1 MQTSLPEQ
9 NASLLSNLAGEIQ
22 NFEEISRFLD
32 LSPGAIPRL
41 PGVDIHG
48 FSMPLRGRIGGD
60 HILYIDFN
68 ERFDLDSRMRDAERE
83 GRDTVVRQLRRC
95 RERAGI
101 LVADVSGHRTTDA
114 MIAAMLHQAFLLG
127 AYYELEIF
135 GEITTKVFEHI
146 NERFY
151 RTSNINK
158 YLTMIYGEISIR
170 GRFRFITAGHHPP
183 AVFSRTRRQFA
194 SIGENRRISS
204 IPVGMLPS
212 AKDPDAQRH
221 PSAQGHTKLYEVN
234 EIDLLGGGDILLL
247 YTDGFSEHA
256 EGSYF
261 PDEPE
266 RVLAVHKDDTAEEI
280 CLRLRESM
288 IARAPQQDD
297 ASVVVVKYT
306 P

>member
-1 MQTSLPEQ
+1 MRTSSPEQ
-9 NASLLSNLAGEIQ
+9 NASSPSDLAGELQ
-22 NFEEISRFLD
+22 NFEEISRFLN

-48 FSMPLRGRIGGD
+48 FSMPLRGGIGGD

-68 ERFDLDSRMRDAERE
+68 ERFDVDSRIRDAERQ
-83 GRDTVVRQLRRC
+83 GRDAVVRQLCRC
-95 RERAGI
+95 RDRAG
-101 LVADVSGHRTTDA
+101 
-114 MIAAMLHQAFLLG
+114 
-127 AYYELEIF
+127 
-135 GEITTKVFEHI
+135 
-146 NERFY
+146 
-151 RTSNINK
+151 TSNINK
-158 YLTMIYGEISIR
+158 YFTMIYGEISIR

-183 AVFSRTRRQFA
+183 AVFSRTRGQFV
-194 SIGENRRISS
+194 SIGENRRVSS

-212 AKDPDAQRH
+212 ASDPDAQRH
-221 PSAQGHTKLYEVN
+221 PSAHGHKKLYEVN

-256 EGSYF
+256 DGSFF

-266 RVLAVHKDDTAEEI
+266 RVLAAHKDDTAEEI

>member
-1 MQTSLPEQ
+1 MRTSSPEK
-9 NASLLSNLAGEIQ
+9 NASSPSDLAGEFQ
-22 NFEEISRFLD
+22 NFEEISRFLN

-48 FSMPLRGRIGGD
+48 FSMQLRGGIGGD

-68 ERFDLDSRMRDAERE
+68 ERFDLDTRIRDAERQ
-83 GRDTVVRQLRRC
+83 GRDAVVRQLCRC
-95 RERAGI
+95 RDRAGI
-101 LVADVSGHRTTDA
+101 LVADVSGHRMTDA
-114 MIAAMLHQAFLLG
+114 MIAAMLHQSFLLG
-127 AYYELEIF
+127 AYYELEMF

-158 YLTMIYGEISIR
+158 YFTMIYGEISTR

-183 AVFSRTRRQFA
+183 AVFSKERGQFV
-194 SIGENRRISS
+194 SIGEARRVSS

-212 AKDPDAQRH
+212 VKDPDAQRH
-221 PSAQGHTKLYEVN
+221 PSAQGHKKLYEVN

-247 YTDGFSEHA
+247 YTDGCSEHA

-266 RVLAVHKDDTAEEI
+266 RVLAAHKDDTAEEI
-280 CLRLRESM
+280 CRRLRESM

>member
-1 MQTSLPEQ
+1 
-9 NASLLSNLAGEIQ
+9 
-22 NFEEISRFLD
+22 
-32 LSPGAIPRL
+32 
-41 PGVDIHG
+41 
-48 FSMPLRGRIGGD
+48 MPLRGGIGGD

-68 ERFDLDSRMRDAERE
+68 ERFDLDSRIRDAERQ
-83 GRDTVVRQLRRC
+83 GRDAVVRQLCRC
-95 RERAGI
+95 RDRAGI
-101 LVADVSGHRTTDA
+101 LVADVSGHRMTDA
-114 MIAAMLHQAFLLG
+114 MIAAMLHQSFLLG

-151 RTSNINK
+151 RTSNINR
-158 YLTMIYGEISIR
+158 YFTMIYGEISIR
-170 GRFRFITAGHHPP
+170 GRFRFINAGHHPP
-183 AVFSRTRRQFA
+183 AVFSKERGQFV
-194 SIGENRRISS
+194 SIGEARIVSS

-221 PSAQGHTKLYEVN
+221 PSAQGHKKLYEVN

-266 RVLAVHKDDTAEEI
+266 RVLAAHKDDTAEEI